1 MITDFTK
8 EHPDKTLWR
17 FWIPMML
24 SVMFQQIYNIAD
36 SMIAGKFA
44 GEDALAAVGAS
55 YPITIIFMAFAV
67 GMNLGA
73 SVVVSRLFGAGDRK
87 GVKRAVTTA
96 FVSSLGLAAVLTV
109 FGYFFS
115 SNMMEWI
122 HTPQNIMADGILYL
136 KIYVFGMIF
145 LMLYN
150 VCTGVFTALGDSKTP
165 LHFLLG
171 SSAGNIILDLIF
183 VAQFHWGVAGVA
195 WATFI
200 AQGISAVLCF
210 IYIVKKFPILHLKKE
225 NFRFSLP
232 ACGKLMALGVPMALQ
247 FSITAIGTIIVQ
259 GAVNVYG
266 EDYMA
271 GFSAA
276 AKIQNV
282 ICTVFVAFGATIA
295 TYVGQNWG
303 AGKVD
308 RVRQGVRCTQI
319 MILAYSVIAMILV
332 FFFSK
337 YLTYLFISPS
347 ETKVIEVSVLYFHTV
362 FWCYPFLGSIFLYR
376 NTLQGLGYGLV
387 PMLGGVFE
395 LAARSAIVVLVA
407 GKTSFAGVCLSD
419 PAAWISALIPLI
431 PYYIYV
437 TRKWKKQGKI
447 AM

>member
-8 EHPDKTLWR
+8 EHPDRTLWR
-17 FWIPMML
+17 FWIPMMF

-55 YPITIIFMAFAV
+55 YPITIIFMAFVV

-165 LHFLLG
+165 LYFLLG

-183 VAQFHWGVAGVA
+183 VAQ
-195 WATFI
+195 
-200 AQGISAVLCF
+200 
-210 IYIVKKFPILHLKKE
+210 
-225 NFRFSLP
+225 
-232 ACGKLMALGVPMALQ
+232 
-247 FSITAIGTIIVQ
+247 
-259 GAVNVYG
+259 
-266 EDYMA
+266 
-271 GFSAA
+271 
-276 AKIQNV
+276 
-282 ICTVFVAFGATIA
+282 
-295 TYVGQNWG
+295 
-303 AGKVD
+303 
-308 RVRQGVRCTQI
+308 
-319 MILAYSVIAMILV
+319 
-332 FFFSK
+332 
-337 YLTYLFISPS
+337 
-347 ETKVIEVSVLYFHTV
+347 
-362 FWCYPFLGSIFLYR
+362 
-376 NTLQGLGYGLV
+376 
-387 PMLGGVFE
+387 
-395 LAARSAIVVLVA
+395 
-407 GKTSFAGVCLSD
+407 
-419 PAAWISALIPLI
+419 
-431 PYYIYV
+431 
-437 TRKWKKQGKI
+437 
-447 AM
+447 